1 MTSQKKRRKIAAT
14 VTAAAPDSQPAV
26 GVLDTA
32 TPEDGEDLSPVIQS
46 EIIRNDLQ
54 EGQRPAWVDGP
65 PVTKEGRSIREK
77 FQKPRGF
84 METADETDQTNQAPQ
99 EESQNSDQQ
108 RGKNWGDPYK
118 SIFNCPEMGFEL
130 GENRRFKQRVF
141 KFEDKPS
148 SAILDSLKEHGFIY
162 RAGEKTWTITANADT
177 RKLTDEMAREWA
189 GPNYVRGIER

>member
-1 MTSQKKRRKIAAT
+1 MTQQKKRRKIAA
-14 VTAAAPDSQPAV
+14 TAAAPDSQPAV
-26 GVLDTA
+26 AVLDTA
-32 TPEDGEDLSPVIQS
+32 TPEDGEYMSPVTQS

-65 PVTKEGRSIREK
+65 PVTSEGRSIREK

-84 METADETDQTNQAPQ
+84 MGPANETEQVNQAPQ
-99 EESQNSDQQ
+99 EESQNNDQQ

-118 SIFNCPEMGFEL
+118 SIFSCPEMGFEL
-130 GENRRFKQRVF
+130 GENRRFRQRVF